1 MEISLGRA
9 KKNFIREKVA
19 IILRRINKILKI
31 IYDFGA
37 RAKRPRTSAVIFID
51 FPNRC
56 FHTMECGDEK

>member
-1 MEISLGRA
+1 MGRA

-19 IILRRINKILKI
+19 IILRGINKILKI